1 MIARNREGYREFDI
15 NPDWYKNRPKGIS
28 AVIRCYGNENE
39 IGPCIESALPL
50 FDEILVTYTP
60 LEGDRTP
67 EVIENFSSDKV
78 RIIQY
83 PFKLN
88 KGLSPKDWSFKNI
101 SCDSVYDFS
110 YYTNW
115 GMSLTK
121 YSYVAPLWDV
131 DHILRPD
138 LDIDNLRKYIFSKK
152 ITRVRGFNVLDKE
165 FKTICKQ
172 DPFQGWEPRFWK
184 AEKMTFAPGS
194 PRGTEGTSFLSLKPF
209 LKAIKW
215 QLFWRFPL
223 TLYQLYLFGIG
234 QTGKIYD
241 PIFFHTRYIIN
252 PISEKAWGDKWRYS
266 SYYFKKSKLKIDVEV
281 PECIFKTVEDYIK

>member
-1 MIARNREGYREFDI
+1 MITKNREGYNEFDI
-15 NPDWYKNRPKGIS
+15 DPNWYENRPKGIS
-28 AVIRCYGNENE
+28 AVVRCYGNENE

-60 LEGDRTP
+60 LKGDRTP
-67 EVIENFSSDKV
+67 EIIETFRSNNV
-78 RIIQY
+78 RIRKY
-83 PFKLN
+83 PFKL
-88 KGLSPKDWSFKNI
+88 KKCFSLKDWSLNNI
-101 SCDSVYDFS
+101 SCDSVHDFS

-121 YSYVAPLWDV
+121 YSYVAPLWDA
-131 DHILRPD
+131 DHILKPD

-152 ITRVRGFNVLDKE
+152 ITKIRGLNVLDKE
-165 FKTICKQ
+165 CKTICKE

-194 PRGTEGTSFLSLKPF
+194 SQGTEGIAFLPLKPF
-209 LKAIKW
+209 LRAIKW
-215 QLFWRFPL
+215 QLLCRLPL
-223 TLYQLYLFGIG
+223 TLYQLYLFGTG
-234 QTGKIYD
+234 QVGKIYE

-252 PISEKAWGDKWRYS
+252 PTSEKAWSNKTRYS
-266 SYYFKKSKLKIDVEV
+266 LENKKGKLTIDVEV